1 MAWTLRVPGEDLSL
15 TVTPSFER
23 QEWQTPGST
32 GETYWEGSV
41 KAAGTRGGKPVTGA
55 GYVELTGYAKRFA
68 API

>member
-1 MAWTLRVPGEDLSL
+1 
-15 TVTPSFER
+15 

-41 KAAGTRGGKPVTGA
+41 KASGTRRGKPLGGE
-55 GYVELTGYAKRFA
+55 GYVELTGYARRFA